1 MTEPFEPRNTDANLS
16 AYQDQAEHLAEEFPG
31 EFVAFCRG
39 EFAGHDLDMEMLID
53 FIVGK
58 YPGEPLFITKAELEL
73 PTARFRSQRRSAEA

>member
-1 MTEPFEPRNTDANLS
+1 MTESFKPRPTDANMS
-16 AYQDQAEHLAEEFPG
+16 AYKDQAEYLAEEYPG

-53 FIVGK
+53 YIVGN

-73 PTARFRSQRRSAEA
+73 PPAGFRPQRRISRA